1 MDATPLVTGPLVLW
15 HESLATL
22 GPVTVHV
29 GAPVGARE
37 PETPVIVA
45 V

>member
-1 MDATPLVTGPLVLW
+1 MDESPLVTGPLVVVQ
-15 HESLATL
+15 EVL
-22 GPVTVHV
+22 GPTKVHV
-29 GAPVGARE
+29 GAPLGATE